1 MRDDRAR
8 HARRSG
14 SLATE
19 TVIGNYRIKER
30 IGRGGMG
37 VVYRGQHLQLPREVA
52 IKFINA
58 GDGRDLRRLRERFKK
73 EAYIQSQLDHPGIV
87 KIYDYIVAEQTY
99 YIIMEYVQGR
109 SLAQLCASE
118 ECPLELSRALDI
130 FEQVLKAV
138 AYAHGF
144 VYLDQGGSTHRGLI
158 HRDLKPANILIAP
171 GDRVKI
177 TDFGI
182 VKLVGAENTDTFGGT
197 YGSPQYVSPEQA
209 EGNPVDQRSDIYSLG
224 ILLYEMLTGDP
235 PFGGAKEN
243 LSRTEILRA
252 HVERQPLPPSRLND
266 KITPGIEAAI
276 MRALEKKPGR
286 RFATATEFLRALR
299 HAQEGRDTG
308 DLRRP
313 EVTQPQIRQGAGA
326 EEIYGPMESLTARQS
341 YVTQLIGTPA
351 CGACGAESRPGDEH
365 CRECGRELSASP
377 ATVKLAQQEAA
388 EWQKKRARGLWTAV
402 TLAALAVLSV
412 TGFYLLRDGK
422 ETHISPPPPPPP
434 SASPAPTHFPD
445 SALIELKPARI
456 EVDSSFDGYSAA
468 PLADGETDVR
478 RIARMRYNRGNWASA
493 ETHSPHWIELAF
505 DHPASVAA
513 VYVYWGFDHNRFHP
527 SRRVE
532 LQVPDDNGGWRT
544 LSLMEPG
551 DDYDRTAFEFTPQ
564 TTTRLRILQP
574 AQQGPAHRPFMMWVR
589 AVKVFSVAP
598 ASP

>member
-1 MRDDRAR
+1 M
-8 HARRSG
+8 
-14 SLATE
+14 ATE

-52 IKFINA
+52 IKSINA
-58 GDGRDLRRLRERFKK
+58 GDRRDLRRLRQRFEK

-99 YIIMEYVQGR
+99 YIVMEYVQGR

-144 VYLDQGGSTHRGLI
+144 VYLDQDGSARRGLI

-182 VKLVGAENTDTFGGT
+182 VKLVGSENTDTFGGT

-252 HVERQPLPPSRLND
+252 HAERQPLPPSRLND

-299 HAQEGRDTG
+299 HAPEGRDTD
-308 DLRRP
+308 DLRPP
-313 EVTQPQIRQGAGA
+313 EVTQPQIRQNAGA
-326 EEIYGPMESLTARQS
+326 EEIYGPMGSLTARQN
-341 YVTQLIGTPA
+341 YVTQLIGTPT

-365 CRECGRELSASP
+365 CRECGRELRASP

-388 EWQKKRARGLWTAV
+388 EWHRKRTRGVWTAV

-422 ETHISPPPPPPP
+422 ETHSALPPP

-468 PLADGETDVR
+468 PLTGGETDVR
-478 RIARMRYNRGNWASA
+478 RIAGMRYNRGNWASA
-493 ETHSPHWIELAF
+493 ETHTPHWIELAF
-505 DHPASVAA
+505 DRPASVAA

-532 LQVPDDNGGWRT
+532 LQVPDDSEGWRT
-544 LSLMEPG
+544 VSLMEPG

-564 TTTRLRILQP
+564 TTTRLRIFQP
-574 AQQGPAHRPFMMWVR
+574 AQQGPAHRPFVMWVR